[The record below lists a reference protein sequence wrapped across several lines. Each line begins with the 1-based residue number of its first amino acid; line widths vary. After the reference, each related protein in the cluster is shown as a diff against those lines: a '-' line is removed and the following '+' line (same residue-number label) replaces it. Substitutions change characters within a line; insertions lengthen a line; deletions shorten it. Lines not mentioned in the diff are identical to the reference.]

1 MSATIPAN
9 FRVVYARPKFAQ
21 RGDTWSRV
29 AKCPHTAAQL
39 EAKADA
45 GDKRVWRGI
54 SEGLSAL
61 AISPA
66 LEKKS

>member
-1 MSATIPAN
+1 MSASMPPGY
-9 FRVVYARPKFAQ
+9 RVVYARPKFAQ
-21 RGDTWSRV
+21 RGDAWARV

-45 GDKRVWRGI
+45 GDQRVWRGLDG
-54 SEGLSAL
+54 SLSVL

-66 LEKKS
+66 LEAR